1 MYLNKMDFFVPDRV
15 RLRRRHLHPPAPRLQ
30 RDQELQVRMGRGLMV
45 SHLLPDDQGPK
56 KGDGC

>member
-1 MYLNKMDFFVPDRV
+1 MDFFVPDRV

-30 RDQELQVRMGRGLMV
+30 RDQELQVRMGRGIMV